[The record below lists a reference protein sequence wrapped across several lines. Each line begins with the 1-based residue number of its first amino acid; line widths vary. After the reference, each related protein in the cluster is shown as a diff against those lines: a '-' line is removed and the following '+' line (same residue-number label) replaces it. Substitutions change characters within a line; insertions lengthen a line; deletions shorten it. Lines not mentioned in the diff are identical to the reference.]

1 MEPVEPGHE
10 VDVPYLQTRVVWQQH
25 CQSEHSVRM
34 KDGYLVGTKCSH
46 VIFRMSRSPVA
57 VCVELDPADPA
68 GGGDEL
74 GQLGDQLLGRG
85 PGHMLDV
92 GASARAG
99 QG

>member
-1 MEPVEPGHE
+1 
-10 VDVPYLQTRVVWQQH
+10 
-25 CQSEHSVRM
+25 M
-34 KDGYLVGTKCSH
+34 KDGTKCSH
-46 VIFRMSRSPVA
+46 VIFRMSQSPVA

-74 GQLGDQLLGRG
+74 GQLGDQLLGGG
-85 PGHMLDV
+85 PEDMLDV

>member
-1 MEPVEPGHE
+1 
-10 VDVPYLQTRVVWQQH
+10 
-25 CQSEHSVRM
+25 M
-34 KDGYLVGTKCSH
+34 KDGTKCSH
-46 VIFRMSRSPVA
+46 VMFCMSRSPVA

-74 GQLGDQLLGRG
+74 GQLGDQLLGGG

-92 GASARAG
+92 GASDRAG

>member
-1 MEPVEPGHE
+1 MF
-10 VDVPYLQTRVVWQQH
+10 
-25 CQSEHSVRM
+25 C
-34 KDGYLVGTKCSH
+34 
-46 VIFRMSRSPVA
+46 MSRSPVA

-74 GQLGDQLLGRG
+74 GQLGDQLLGGG

-92 GASARAG
+92 GASDRAG